1 MEKNKPKNPK
11 QVTTKSRERN
21 KMENFESR
29 NFRRQQEKIRL
40 RLIFVTWCRWS
51 ELYITLLQNDAIET
65 HTQGPDRLL
74 PSLSTPDWNMEKS
87 GAIRWTLWETWRN
100 VMLAKL
106 KSNPFLWTSHQTITK
121 PRNACL

>member
-1 MEKNKPKNPK
+1 
-11 QVTTKSRERN
+11 
-21 KMENFESR
+21 MENFESR

-65 HTQGPDRLL
+65 HTQGPDHLL

-87 GAIRWTLWETWRN
+87 GAIRWTLWDMEKCDACKTQKQS
-100 VMLAKL
+100 LSL
-106 KSNPFLWTSHQTITK
+106 GK
-121 PRNACL
+121 PPNNNKT